1 VPFTLKQ
8 LSYFV
13 AAGEA
18 GSILR
23 AAENIQLIK
32 RTIVVEIFSLFCQQQ
47 INTDN
52 IPGMAWLQGHRGRG

>member
-1 VPFTLKQ
+1 VQFTLKQ

-23 AAENIQLIK
+23 AAENI
-32 RTIVVEIFSLFCQQQ
+32 
-47 INTDN
+47 
-52 IPGMAWLQGHRGRG
+52 PGMAKI